1 MSVEDFRTLMGDLA
15 KAESERDALKEVLNK
30 ERASTD
36 VYMSEID
43 QLRKMFTD
51 EREAYTAER
60 KYYQSE
66 LRKRWLYVLA
76 AAGIGYAVK

>member
-15 KAESERDALKEVLNK
+15 KAESERDALREVLNK
-30 ERASTD
+30 ERAYTD

-43 QLRKMFTD
+43 KLRKMFAD

-66 LRKRWLYVLA
+66 LRKRWVYVLL

>member
-1 MSVEDFRTLMGDLA
+1 MSVEDFRTLMGDIS
-15 KAESERDALKEVLNK
+15 KAEAERDALKEVLDK
-30 ERASTD
+30 ERKSTD

-43 QLRKMFTD
+43 QLRKMFSD

-66 LRKRWLYVLA
+66 LRKRWVYVLF

>member
-15 KAESERDALKEVLNK
+15 KAESERDALREVLNK

-36 VYMSEID
+36 EYMSEID
-43 QLRKMFTD
+43 KLRKMFAD

-66 LRKRWLYVLA
+66 LRNRWMYVLL
-76 AAGIGYAVK
+76 AAGLGYAVK

>member
-1 MSVEDFRTLMGDLA
+1 MSVQDFRTLMGDIA
-15 KAESERDALKEVLNK
+15 KAEAERDALKEVLNK
-30 ERASTD
+30 ERVSTD
-36 VYMSEID
+36 EYMSEVD
-43 QLRKMFTD
+43 KLRKMFAD

-66 LRKRWLYVLA
+66 LRKRWVYVLL